1 MEEPYSNSLSRLQRL
16 ETAFL
21 ETKEIIGI
29 YEPRVKLINTSYID
43 EGGSE
48 C

>member
-1 MEEPYSNSLSRLQRL
+1 MQQLSFLSP
-16 ETAFL
+16 ETWDCFPW
-21 ETKEIIGI
+21 EMKEIFGI
-29 YEPRVKLINTSYID
+29 YQPRVKLINTSYID